1 MSPLAREAPGAA
13 RRSLPVADGVTVR
26 REALALLRAHRR
38 GFSRV
43 VGLYAVAAVAGLA
56 APFLLGRLVDGVAAG
71 TTTVGDVDRVGV
83 LLVAAVLV
91 QGCFA
96 WLSRRSSGVLG
107 ERVFA
112 ELREG
117 FVDRA
122 VELPLSTVETAGTGD
137 LVSRTTNDVET
148 LSWTVRMAVPTVF
161 VATTA
166 TAVTLAAVVAS
177 GPLVSLAAL
186 VAVPLI
192 YPATRWYLRLAPRG
206 YLAERDAYAR
216 INGSVT
222 ETVESAVTVERL
234 GLGPVRVARTDADLR
249 RAWAVERYT
258 LALRCRW
265 FPFLEL
271 GYQLPCVVALL
282 WGGFLVGQDLA
293 TVGQVTAVTLYLR
306 LLIAPLDEL
315 LTWFDH
321 LQVGAACFARVVGIG
336 LVPDDRTATDAVPD
350 GTEVLV
356 TDARYAYGTSPDGTP
371 HDVLHGIDLD
381 LRPGERL
388 AVVGPSG
395 AGKSTLGRLLAGVHP
410 PRTGQVSVGGVP
422 LVDLPLPEL
431 RRRVALVT
439 QEHHVFVGTLAE
451 NLLLARPEADRAAL
465 EQALAAVDAL
475 GWARALPD
483 GLDTE
488 VGSGATALDHG
499 QAQQLALARLVLAD
513 PHTLVLDEATSLLDP
528 RAARHLERSLSAVLT
543 GRTVVAIAH
552 RLHTAHDADR
562 VAVVEGGRV
571 SELGSHDE
579 LVARDGSY
587 AALWRSWQVEPSL
600 PAAAHPESSVV
611 P

>member
-1 MSPLAREAPGAA
+1 MALSSLDPPGVSS
-13 RRSLPVADGVTVR
+13 RTLPVADAATVR
-26 REALALLRAHRR
+26 REAAALLRRHRR
-38 GFSRV
+38 GFSTV
-43 VGLYAVAAVAGLA
+43 VALYAVVSLAALA
-56 APFLLGRLVDGVAAG
+56 APALLGRLVDGVTAG
-71 TTTVGDVDRVGV
+71 TLTTADVDRAGLVLVVAV
-83 LLVAAVLV
+83 LL
-91 QGCFA
+91 QGVFA
-96 WLSRRSSGVLG
+96 WLSRRASGVLG

-122 VELPLSTVETAGTGD
+122 VDLPLSTVETAGTGD

-148 LSWTVRMAVPTVF
+148 LSWVVRLAVPTVF
-161 VATTA
+161 VAGTA
-166 TAVTLAAVVAS
+166 CVLTLAATVAA
-177 GPLVSLAAL
+177 GPLVALALL
-186 VAVPLI
+186 VGVPLVL
-192 YPATRWYLRLAPRG
+192 PVVRWYLRRSRRG
-206 YLAERDAYAR
+206 YLAERDAYSR
-216 INGSVT
+216 VNGGIT
-222 ETVESAVTVERL
+222 ETVESATTVEHL

-249 RAWAVERYT
+249 RCWAVERYT
-258 LALRCRW
+258 LALRTRL
-265 FPFLEL
+265 FPLIDT
-271 GYQLPCVVALL
+271 GYQLPMAVALV
-282 WGGFLVGQDLA
+282 WGGWLVSQDLA
-293 TVGQVTAVTLYLR
+293 TLGQVTAVTLYLR
-306 LLIAPLDEL
+306 LLVDPLDEL
-315 LTWFDH
+315 LAWIDQ
-321 LQVGAACFARVVGIG
+321 LQVGAACYARVVGVG
-336 LVPDDRTATDAVPD
+336 LVPDDRTASGDVPD
-350 GTEVLV
+350 GTEVEV
-356 TDARYAYGTSPDGTP
+356 RDARYAYGTGPDGSP
-371 HDVLHGIDLD
+371 RDVLHGVDLD

-410 PRTGQVSVGGVP
+410 PRTGRVSVGGVP

-451 NLLLARPEADRAAL
+451 NLLLARPEADRAQL

-475 GWARALPD
+475 GWARALPE

-488 VGSGATALDHG
+488 VGSGATPLDHG

-579 LVARDGSY
+579 LVARGGSY
-587 AALWRSWQVEPSL
+587 ASLWRSWQVEPG
-600 PAAAHPESSVV
+600 PVTRA
-611 P
+611 

>member
-1 MSPLAREAPGAA
+1 
-13 RRSLPVADGVTVR
+13 
-26 REALALLRAHRR
+26 
-38 GFSRV
+38 
-43 VGLYAVAAVAGLA
+43 
-56 APFLLGRLVDGVAAG
+56 
-71 TTTVGDVDRVGV
+71 
-83 LLVAAVLV
+83 
-91 QGCFA
+91 
-96 WLSRRSSGVLG
+96 
-107 ERVFA
+107 
-112 ELREG
+112 
-117 FVDRA
+117 
-122 VELPLSTVETAGTGD
+122 
-137 LVSRTTNDVET
+137 
-148 LSWTVRMAVPTVF
+148 
-161 VATTA
+161 
-166 TAVTLAAVVAS
+166 
-177 GPLVSLAAL
+177 
-186 VAVPLI
+186 
-192 YPATRWYLRLAPRG
+192 
-206 YLAERDAYAR
+206 
-216 INGSVT
+216 
-222 ETVESAVTVERL
+222 
-234 GLGPVRVARTDADLR
+234 
-249 RAWAVERYT
+249 
-258 LALRCRW
+258 
-265 FPFLEL
+265 
-271 GYQLPCVVALL
+271 VALL
-282 WGGFLVGQDLA
+282 WGGFLVSQDLA

-306 LLIAPLDEL
+306 LMMEPLDQL
-315 LTWFDH
+315 ITWFDH

-350 GTEVLV
+350 GTEVQV
-356 TDARYAYGTSPDGTP
+356 TDARYAYGSAPDGTP
-371 HDVLHGIDLD
+371 LDVLHGIDLD

-465 EQALAAVDAL
+465 EAALGAVDAL
-475 GWARALPD
+475 AWAQALPE

-488 VGSGATALDHG
+488 VGSGATPLDHG

-562 VAVVEGGRV
+562 VAVVEDGRV

-587 AALWRSWQVEPSL
+587 AALWRSWQVEPAGTSAAPGPTGRGEARSR
-600 PAAAHPESSVV
+600 PAVRT
-611 P
+611 

>member
-1 MSPLAREAPGAA
+1 VILRDPPGAA
-13 RRSLPVADGVTVR
+13 ARSLPVADGATVR
-26 REALALLRAHRR
+26 HEAMALLGAHRR
-38 GFSRV
+38 GFTRV
-43 VGLYAVAAVAGLA
+43 VCLYAVAAVAALA
-56 APFLLGRLVDGVAAG
+56 APFLLGRLVDGVATGGVTRA
-71 TTTVGDVDRVGV
+71 DVDGVGL
-83 LLVAAVLV
+83 LLVAAVAV
-91 QGCFA
+91 QGTFA

-177 GPLVSLAAL
+177 GPLVALAAL

-216 INGSVT
+216 VNGGVT

-271 GYQLPCVVALL
+271 GYQLPSAVALL
-282 WGGFLVGQDLA
+282 WGGFLVSQDLA
-293 TVGQVTAVTLYLR
+293 TAGQVTAVTLYLR
-306 LLIAPLDEL
+306 LVISPLDEL
-315 LTWFDH
+315 LTWVDH

-336 LVPDDRTATDAVPD
+336 LVPDDRTATDALPD
-350 GTEVLV
+350 GTEVSV
-356 TDARYAYGTSPDGTP
+356 RDARYAYGRATDGSD
-371 HDVLHGIDLD
+371 DVLHGVDLD

-410 PRTGQVSVGGVP
+410 PRTGSVAVGGVP

-451 NLLLARPEADRAAL
+451 NLLLATPDAHRQELHD
-465 EQALAAVDAL
+465 ALAAVDAL
-475 GWARALPD
+475 AWAEALPD

-488 VGSGATALDHG
+488 VGSGAVALDHG

-528 RAARHLERSLSAVLT
+528 RAARHLERSLSSVLT

-562 VAVVEGGRV
+562 VAVVEDGRIA
-571 SELGSHDE
+571 EIGSHEE
-579 LVARDGSY
+579 LLARGGSY
-587 AALWRSWQVEPSL
+587 AALWRSWQVA
-600 PAAAHPESSVV
+600 PAGRA
-611 P
+611 